1 MIMCST
7 CLVVFPSPYL
17 CTCAPVHDAQSSLD
31 VAHARVATRPCAH
44 AREQAACATKFCYQK
59 NEDGSYGDVRQT
71 CTAGNWYGP
80 DGFVSSGK
88 RSSRDD
94 NGKAIRDKFGKGG
107 PPGWRKD
114 GLSKVK
120 LEPEFGKIP
129 MDKGVI
135 SMRRFGNPDSA
146 GSQFIINMSDMKD
159 EMEGTLSMWQGSGR
173 VAHAVALASLP
184 PHFAC
189 VLCCTLNVAL
199 PVALPSA
206 T

>member
-1 MIMCST
+1 MT
-7 CLVVFPSPYL
+7 
-17 CTCAPVHDAQSSLD
+17 
-31 VAHARVATRPCAH
+31 
-44 AREQAACATKFCYQK
+44 
-59 NEDGSYGDVRQT
+59 
-71 CTAGNWYGP
+71 
-80 DGFVSSGK
+80 SGT
-88 RSSRDD
+88 RSSKDD

-159 EMEGTLSMWQGSGR
+159 EMEGTLNMRQESGPWR
-173 VAHAVALASLP
+173 RPSLSPHCLPTWLVSYAAPCPSPCLSLAQRDSAIQSYTLP
-184 PHFAC
+184 PWEHCQLRASI
-189 VLCCTLNVAL
+189 
-199 PVALPSA
+199 PKP
-206 T
+206 